1 MWCMLLFH
9 AVPSQIHKGEN
20 EADKEAETHDGKH
33 WIKMFPP
40 GWGGA
45 TTGLTVQARPN
56 ETS

>member
-1 MWCMLLFH
+1 MLLFH